1 MLWAL
6 KILGYDLSNWELWLP
21 FGVGIGAGL
30 LSVTALVWASRRKAT
45 RQIAA
50 KSDQLSPSSDPFV
63 QGSALEQ
70 RRALRRAGNPVKV
83 FLAPPGE
90 DSPQGS
96 AWVLDRSVGG
106 LCLTSDHEYDVGA
119 ALRVLPANAPDM
131 AYWIDVEIR
140 SCRAVK
146 GGFEIGCQFVKTPP
160 WSILLL
166 FG

>member
-1 MLWAL
+1 VLWAI

-30 LSVTALVWASRRKAT
+30 LSVTALMWASRRN
-45 RQIAA
+45 AA
-50 KSDQLSPSSDPFV
+50 RKIDVKPDQAPNSDPFV
-63 QGSALEQ
+63 QGSACEQ

-90 DSPQGS
+90 DTPQGS

-106 LCLTSDHEYDVGA
+106 LCLNSEREYEAGTT
-119 ALRVLPANAPDM
+119 LRVLPANAPDL
-131 AYWIDVEIR
+131 AYWIEVEIR